1 MRKIDSLKA
10 LAVIRLVSA
19 IAITMLTIIGMLF
32 TDSFYGCV
40 SVLFIG
46 SSLLV
51 LVDNHLSK

>member
-19 IAITMLTIIGMLF
+19 IAITMLTITGMLF

-40 SVLFIG
+40 SVLLIG

-51 LVDNHLSK
+51 LVDNHLNK